1 MAGRTRAV
9 SRSPL
14 KTLPLE
20 PKGHWLSQWRG
31 SGAIWVEDKWSNAI
45 LGADMGIRTFLMK
58 QSYNSNH
65 DYKGVEK
72 IDNWRQI
79 YNKVTQ

>member
-1 MAGRTRAV
+1 M
-9 SRSPL
+9 
-14 KTLPLE
+14 E

-31 SGAIWVEDKWSNAI
+31 SGAIWVEDKWSNAV